1 MRCASYPCGALVL
14 CFFPPRSAHHCPR
27 FPHPVQ
33 TEKSSFLD
41 LFYDDFIEQLVA
53 TLVAGCKTGKEAED
67 VVTKH
72 VVGRP
77 MGSKSIPVKLPVE
90 ESLITAETLNHICEL
105 LTFCVQH
112 HSFRIK

>member
-1 MRCASYPCGALVL
+1 MDSRSIHNQPKPVFIETASVVTDGPS
-14 CFFPPRSAHHCPR
+14 PRL
-27 FPHPVQ
+27 Q

-41 LFYDDFIEQLVA
+41 LFYDDYIEQLVA
-53 TLVAGCKTGKEAED
+53 TLVAGCKTGKDAED

-77 MGSKSIPVKLPVE
+77 MGSKAAIPVKLPVE